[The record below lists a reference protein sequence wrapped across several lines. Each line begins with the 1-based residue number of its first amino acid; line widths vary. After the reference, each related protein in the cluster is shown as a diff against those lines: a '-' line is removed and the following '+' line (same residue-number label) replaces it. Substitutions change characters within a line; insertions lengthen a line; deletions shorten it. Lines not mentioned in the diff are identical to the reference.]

1 MKTLH
6 LLLFAVVAIALCGL
20 ATASHGTTFQDAG
33 ARADAFA
40 ARVAGARAAVVSG
53 LTSEN
58 GLWRRAQARLGFSPG
73 YVVGAAAVAVALVVT
88 GYALGKRRERSE
100 WKKALKNR
108 LD

>member
-53 LTSEN
+53 LTNEN
-58 GLWRRAQARLGFSPG
+58 GLWHRTQARLGFWPG
-73 YVVGAAAVAVALVVT
+73 YLVGAAAVAVALVT
-88 GYALGKRRERSE
+88 GYALGKRRERSKL
-100 WKKALKNR
+100 KKALKNH

>member
-20 ATASHGTTFQDAG
+20 ATASQGTTFQDVG

-53 LTSEN
+53 LANEN
-58 GLWRRAQARLGFSPG
+58 GLWRRTQARLGFWPG
-73 YVVGAAAVAVALVVT
+73 YLVGAAAVAVALVT
-88 GYALGKRRERSE
+88 GYALGKRRERSKL
-100 WKKALKNR
+100 KKALKNH